1 MNGRGRLLRLLPTA
15 VALVAAAV
23 LPAAPLTAPVAA
35 DCPAADPSGAVQA
48 GELTAPVAARA
59 CSLGGVTVVD
69 GGLAVRVPDR
79 DGEAVTAAA
88 SGPGRHPA
96 MLTVVR
102 MAGTVHARIWRPD
115 GGPLGAPH
123 APFSR
128 FGRADGQPA
137 EQPTEQ
143 PAGPPTGPT
152 VESIRTP
159 PVVAP
164 PAVPKTV
171 RCSDGAGAWLGTKWP
186 APYRWTLRLSGM
198 PAYLGAPGPVR
209 DAIRAAGDAVD
220 GGRNDCGF
228 TGGLALSQRYT
239 GETDRDAG
247 VRADGT
253 CGDRDD
259 RNVVAFGPLD
269 GGLLAL
275 TCLWWTRGR
284 TVEADIRISDAP
296 GTFTL
301 DPTVG
306 CTGSW
311 DLEGTL
317 THEFGHVFGLGH
329 VSYAEHGDLTMSDGL
344 PACSAGFR
352 SLGLG
357 DYQTLRDQYGPG

>member
-1 MNGRGRLLRLLPTA
+1 M
-15 VALVAAAV
+15 AAAA
-23 LPAAPLTAPVAA
+23 LFAAPPTAPVAA
-35 DCPAADPSGAVQA
+35 DCPATDPAGAVPA
-48 GELTAPVAARA
+48 GELTVPVVARA
-59 CSLGGVTVVD
+59 CALDGATVVD
-69 GGLAVRVPDR
+69 GALAVRVPHR

-88 SGPGRHPA
+88 SGRGRHPS

-102 MAGTVHARIWRPD
+102 AAGTVHARIWRPD
-115 GGPLGAPH
+115 GGPVNAPH
-123 APFSR
+123 PPFSR
-128 FGRADGQPA
+128 FGRADGQP
-137 EQPTEQ
+137 TEQ
-143 PAGPPTGPT
+143 PAGPPTEPT
-152 VESIRTP
+152 VESTKTP

-171 RCSDGAGAWLGTKWP
+171 RCSDGAGAWLGTKWQ

-198 PAYLGAPGPVR
+198 PAYLGAPEPVR

-220 GGRNDCGF
+220 DGRNDCGF

-239 GETDRDAG
+239 GETVRDAG
-247 VRADGT
+247 VRTDGT

-259 RNVVAFGPLD
+259 RNVVAFGRLD

-329 VSYAEHGDLTMSDGL
+329 VSYAEHGELTMSDGL

-357 DYQTLRDQYGPG
+357 DYRTLLDQYGTG